1 MDRRRFIQ
9 ASAAGVS
16 AAALWPLGS
25 TGATT
30 LGSISTPLPKGVV
43 FDKAPF
49 GLGVASGDPLAD
61 RVIIWTRL
69 TNSPLIAETTL
80 AETVEVSWTVAK
92 DAGLTQIVRQ
102 GTTAAMAQMA
112 HCVHVDV
119 DGLEPATTYY
129 YRFSALGETSRLGRA
144 RTAPVDSVDQLRF
157 AFISC
162 QDFQAGSYAA
172 LRALAAENLDFVIHL
187 GDYIY
192 EYAADVN
199 AYRPHIGG
207 ETTTLDDYRNRYA
220 LYKGD
225 PALRD
230 AHAAFTWICTWDD
243 HEVDNNYAGINPSD
257 SSTPEAFA
265 TRRASGYQ
273 AWHEHLPVR
282 MPEVNATHLDGLPIY
297 RQFQL
302 GNLLHLSILDTR
314 QYRSN
319 QPCGDQIGNC
329 ADSADPNATMLGDQ
343 QETWLKNNLVT
354 SNASWRGIAQQ
365 VMMGQLKLGG
375 LPDWVKLPSA
385 FSKVQ
390 QTAEGITINHD
401 QWDGYTVA
409 RRNLM
414 KHIADNSIPD
424 VVVLTGDIH
433 SHWVSDLKVDFDSR
447 ISPAIATEFV
457 GSSITSEGFPKG
469 SNAVLK
475 SVLPITNP
483 HIRFVE
489 GERHGYAIVDLTHE
503 RWKTT
508 FRTVADLNDPNSSVS
523 DLATFQ
529 VARGKP
535 RATRV

>member
-16 AAALWPLGS
+16 AAALWPLG
-25 TGATT
+25 ATRAAT
-30 LGSISTPLPKGVV
+30 LGSSSSPLPKDVA

-49 GLGVASGDPLAD
+49 SFGVASGDPLAD

-69 TNSPLIAETTL
+69 ANSPLIAEVTL
-80 AETVEVSWTVAK
+80 PETVEVSWTVAI

-102 GTTAAMAQMA
+102 GKTPAMAQMA

-129 YRFSALGETSRLGRA
+129 YRFSAMGQTSRLGRA
-144 RTAPVDSVDQLRF
+144 RTAPVGSIDQLRF

-172 LRALAAENLDFVIHL
+172 LRSLAAENLDFVIHL

-199 AYRPHIGG
+199 TYRPHIGG

-243 HEVDNNYAGINPSD
+243 HEVDNNYAGTNPSD

-282 MPEVNATHLDGLPIY
+282 MPEVSATGLDEVSVY

-302 GNLLHLSILDTR
+302 GNLLDLSILDTR
-314 QYRSN
+314 QYRSD

-329 ADSADPNATMLGDQ
+329 AGSGDPNATMLGSQ
-343 QETWLKNNLVT
+343 QEIWLKNNLLK

-375 LPDWVKLPSA
+375 LPNWVKFPSA
-385 FSKVQ
+385 FSKAQ
-390 QTAEGITINHD
+390 QTAEGITVNHD

-447 ISPAIATEFV
+447 FSPTIATEFV

-469 SNAVLK
+469 SNVVLK

-489 GERHGYAIVDLTHE
+489 GERHGYTVVDLTHE

-508 FRTVADLNDPNSSVS
+508 FRTVVDLNDPTSSAS